1 MGTKKS
7 KNKSNGSM
15 LKKAE
20 DNAELEQRAE
30 LFARTLNKKEDDEHR
45 LPYIRFRLGE
55 AEEYGILY
63 RYAEEILPF
72 NAITKVP
79 CTPSYIYGVTNRR
92 GQMLTV
98 LDMKYFF
105 NARSENQY
113 DDKAAIL
120 VVQASN
126 LLVGLLVDEMLGSDE
141 YVPSK
146 LTVALPSKGVTNL
159 DYVSGIYNGRIT
171 MLDLD
176 ALLGDAALLVNESVA

>member
-1 MGTKKS
+1 MSTDQLDNEG
-7 KNKSNGSM
+7 NEPV
-15 LKKAE
+15 LKKIE
-20 DNAELEQRAE
+20 DNAELDQRAE
-30 LFARTLNKKEDDEHR
+30 LFARTLDEKGNDEQR

-63 RYAEEILPF
+63 RYAEEILPL

-79 CTPSYIYGVTNRR
+79 CTPAYIYGVTNRR

-98 LDMKYFF
+98 LDLKYFF
-105 NARSENQY
+105 KARSENQY

-146 LTVALPSKGVTNL
+146 LTVALPSKGVSNL

-176 ALLGDAALLVNESVA
+176 ALLGDAAILVNESVA